1 LLEEAA
7 VSRFIDEADRC
18 QGTLLPERIDEYVS
32 EENPVRVI
40 DAFVAEL
47 DLARLG
53 FDGVE
58 PADTGRPGY
67 HPATMLKIYLYGYLN
82 RIQSTGWSGKR
93 VGTSS

>member
-1 LLEEAA
+1 
-7 VSRFIDEADRC
+7 VSRFIDEGNRS

-53 FDGVE
+53 FEGVD
-58 PADTGRPGY
+58 PADTGWPGY
-67 HPATMLKIYLYGYLN
+67 HPATMLKI
-82 RIQSTGWSGKR
+82 
-93 VGTSS
+93 